1 MSSYV
6 FTNIKKA
13 LKYATEE
20 EIGVSFVGLAK
31 KWETEEDGKNCE
43 KNNNKNKRV

>member
-31 KWETEEDGKNCE
+31 KWETEEDGE
-43 KNNNKNKRV
+43 LRKNNNKYKRV